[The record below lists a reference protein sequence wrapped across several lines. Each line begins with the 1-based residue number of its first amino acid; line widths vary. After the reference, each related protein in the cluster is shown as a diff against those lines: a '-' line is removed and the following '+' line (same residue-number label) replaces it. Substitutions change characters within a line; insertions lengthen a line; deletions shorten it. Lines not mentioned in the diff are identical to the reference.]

1 MTPKQLL
8 FVSEYLKHGNA
19 TQAYMTAYGIAD
31 EDQAA
36 ANASRLIRN
45 DKVARAL
52 QLHTATIMEQT
63 KITVEDVIRRI
74 NHLAD
79 HAKDDYAKLK
89 ALDMLMKHLG
99 GYMTL
104 DDIISRMDETQ
115 AEKIAQKI
123 LSRISHEEK

>member
-99 GYMTL
+99 GYEKDNGQKEPTK
-104 DDIISRMDETQ
+104 IIVERHTVRLPDGTNIE
-115 AEKIAQKI
+115 
-123 LSRISHEEK
+123 L